1 MGDNLYGEVM
11 SSKGRSEPVFSDND
25 KMDRNEG
32 TLTYIEAESS
42 QSNSNDIKYRDLYV
56 QGQDVYYDLPRYLN
70 Y

>member
-11 SSKGRSEPVFSDND
+11 SSKGRREPVFSDND

-32 TLTYIEAESS
+32 SLKYIEQQNED
-42 QSNSNDIKYRDLYV
+42 NSEDFNFADFFVD
-56 QGQDVYYDLPRYLN
+56 GDEVYYDLPRYLK

>member
-1 MGDNLYGEVM
+1 MFKPG
-11 SSKGRSEPVFSDND
+11 GRAESIIEDND

-32 TLTYIEAESS
+32 SLTYIEAEPGEKTEM
-42 QSNSNDIKYRDLYV
+42 KYRDLYV